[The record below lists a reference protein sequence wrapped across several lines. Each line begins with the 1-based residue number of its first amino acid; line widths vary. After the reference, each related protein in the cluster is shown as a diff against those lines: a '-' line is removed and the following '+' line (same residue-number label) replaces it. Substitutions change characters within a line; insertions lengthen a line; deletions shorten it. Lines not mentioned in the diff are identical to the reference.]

1 MASKIEWTDETWNPV
16 VGCQIV
22 SPGCTNCYAMK
33 MAGRLQAMGTAPHY
47 VGTVRKTKAG
57 FVWTGTVVEAP
68 HHIMCLPFAW
78 RAPRL
83 VFVNSMSDLFH
94 ESVSFGAI
102 DRVFAVMAVNPQHQ
116 YQVLTKRADRMRDYI
131 ASRTPT
137 EHLRAWSEAFAPGAL
152 PMTKNEVQARL
163 LPDATTEH
171 RALHRVKAQS
181 CPLPNVWLGASV
193 EDQVRADQRR
203 NPMAEVAA
211 AGWNTFVSYEPALG
225 EVDWSGWEFLKWLI
239 AGGESGRDARPVHP
253 DWIRIA
259 RNFCADHAIL
269 FFFKQWGEWAP
280 GEANSFRK
288 TLAVRGAYHDGDGW
302 RLVRLSAAEG
312 AEMHCDDEPD
322 VWRIGKRHSGRLL
335 DGVEHNG
342 MPEVTRG

>member
-33 MAGRLQAMGTAPHY
+33 MAGRLEAMGTAPHY
-47 VGTVRKTKAG
+47 AGTVRKTKTG
-57 FVWTGTVVEAP
+57 FVWTGAIAEAP
-68 HHIMCLPFAW
+68 HHIMRLPFTW
-78 RAPRL
+78 RSPRA

-94 ESVSFGAI
+94 ESVSFATV
-102 DRVFAVMAVNPQHQ
+102 DKVFAVMAVTPRHH

-131 ASRTPT
+131 ACRTPD
-137 EHLRAWSEAFAPGAL
+137 EHLKAWSEAFAPGTL
-152 PMTKNEVQARL
+152 PMTKSEVQARL
-163 LPDATTEH
+163 LPDTSPEH
-171 RALHRVKAQS
+171 RRIYRVDAQS

-193 EDQVRADQRR
+193 EDQERANARR
-203 NPMAEVAA
+203 EPMAWIAA
-211 AGWNTFVSYEPALG
+211 SGWNTFVSYEPALS
-225 EVDWSGWEFLKWLI
+225 EVDWSGWEFIRWLI

-259 RNFCADHAIL
+259 RDFCADHAIM

-288 TLAVRGAYHDGDGW
+288 TLAVRGAHLFDDRWDY
-302 RLVRLSAAEG
+302 VSITAAEG
-312 AEMHCDDEPD
+312 AEMHCEDEPD

-335 DGVEHNG
+335 DGVEHNA
-342 MPEVTRG
+342 MPEVAHV